1 MLASSASGIRISPGA
16 RLPGP
21 TAGSPRP
28 RRPGEPNV
36 LAGVGLTHV
45 RSGTNE
51 TASLVLLTTMAKKE
65 KTMAKE
71 KFSENPKIK
80 VTEKKSKLKK
90 VKLSAPSRSGAKQV

>member
-51 TASLVLLTTMAKKE
+51 TASLFQFAPRTVRPDRA
-65 KTMAKE
+65 AAV
-71 KFSENPKIK
+71 K
-80 VTEKKSKLKK
+80 V
-90 VKLSAPSRSGAKQV
+90 